1 MFSQMKLN
9 HQVTYLNNPRGG
21 YRPNSG
27 RKQKGQELGL
37 SGKSIKF
44 SVNIPVEIE
53 EWIMNQDGKNR
64 NDKLVKALFEI
75 MKKG

>member
-1 MFSQMKLN
+1 MTSNLKS
-9 HQVTYLNNPRGG
+9 RGG
-21 YRPNSG
+21 FRPNSG
-27 RKQKGQELGL
+27 RKQKGSELGL

-53 EWIMNQDGKNR
+53 EWLMSKEGKNR
-64 NDKLVKALFEI
+64 NDKLVKTLFEL